1 MATVPVE
8 YNYFSGEYKQ
18 VDYRY
23 DGPEHGN
30 TEAIVRCAHTD
41 VCGRSFNN
49 TLGTFAPKMFPSIQC
64 FLNLPYRKAMIY
76 FCQKG
81 EKNRGSPTKFWG
93 EVMPGR
99 TP

>member
-30 TEAIVRCAHTD
+30 TEAIVRCAHRD

-49 TLGTFAPKMFPSIQC
+49 TLGTFAPKMFPRINFFS
-64 FLNLPYRKAMIY
+64 NLPHRKAMIY

-81 EKNRGSPTKFWG
+81 EKIGGHRLSFG
-93 EVMPGR
+93 EK
-99 TP
+99 